1 MKQRLGWDLLPDRKE
16 LPLLLPQF
24 LQRGLKKREIMHYYQ
39 FNIGDYASHTRHLDL
54 LEDLA
59 YRRLLDL
66 YYLHER
72 PLSNDASVVAKQ
84 IGMRDHAALVRD
96 VLNEFF
102 EHSEEGYASSRAD
115 KEIAHFHSKI
125 EQASRA
131 GKASAERRTNAR
143 STDVQPNNKQETI
156 NNKQTK
162 EASPKVADAPVV
174 LPDWMPLET
183 WQAYLAMRKKI
194 KKPATDYAMK
204 LLVDKLEKFKA
215 NGQDVKKVLEK
226 SITAGWQDVFEIH
239 DKTFGNKFDVAH
251 TTTPPPPNQ
260 DAALKKIA
268 EDRKKAVPM
277 PADIKAK
284 MAELTKGMKV

>member
-1 MKQRLGWDLLPDRKE
+1 
-16 LPLLLPQF
+16 
-24 LQRGLKKREIMHYYQ
+24 MHYYQ

-102 EHSEEGYASSRAD
+102 EHSQEGYASSRAD

-131 GKASAERRTNAR
+131 GKASAERRNNAR
-143 STDVQPNNKQETI
+143 PTDVQPNNKQEPIT
-156 NNKQTK
+156 NKQETK
-162 EASPKVADAPVV
+162 KESATVVATPEGVTESVWQDFVKHRKAKKAPITPTALAGIKREA
-174 LPDWMPLET
+174 
-183 WQAYLAMRKKI
+183 
-194 KKPATDYAMK
+194 
-204 LLVDKLEKFKA
+204 DKASWSLDRAITECVERGWTGFKA
-215 NGQDVKKVLEK
+215 EWVAPKQTFAQQAADIARSTVPAQHSGPDPVLVKIEADRQK
-226 SITAGWQDVFEIH
+226 
-239 DKTFGNKFDVAH
+239 
-251 TTTPPPPNQ
+251 
-260 DAALKKIA
+260 AA
-268 EDRKKAVPM
+268 PM
-277 PADIKAK
+277 PAHIRQQINQV
-284 MAELTKGMKV
+284 LRKV

>member
-1 MKQRLGWDLLPDRKE
+1 
-16 LPLLLPQF
+16 
-24 LQRGLKKREIMHYYQ
+24 MHYYQ

-59 YRRLLDL
+59 YRRILDL

-72 PLSNDASVVAKQ
+72 PLNGDATLVAKQ
-84 IGMRDHAALVRD
+84 IGMRDEAATVRD

-102 EHSEEGYASSRAD
+102 EKTDEGYVNSRAD
-115 KEIAHFHSKI
+115 KEIAHYHSKI

-131 GKASAERRTNAR
+131 GKASAERRSIVR

-156 NNKQTK
+156 NNKQIK
-162 EASPKVADAPVV
+162 EKVAAAPVV
-174 LPDWMPLET
+174 LPDWIPLDT

-194 KKPATDYAMK
+194 KKPATEYAIK
-204 LLVDKLEKFKA
+204 LLIDKLTKFKG
-215 NGQDVKKVLEK
+215 NGQDIKAVLEK
-226 SITAGWQDVFEIH
+226 SITSGWQDAFEIH
-239 DKTFGNKFDVAH
+239 EKQFGNKFDVAH
-251 TTTPPPPNQ
+251 ATTPPPPNQ

>member
-1 MKQRLGWDLLPDRKE
+1 MLPLRKE
-16 LPLLLPQF
+16 LPPSPADCF
-24 LQRGLKKREIMHYYQ
+24 FSKGRTKAGMHYYQ

-59 YRRLLDL
+59 YRRILDL

-72 PLSNDASVVAKQ
+72 PLNGDATLVAKQ
-84 IGMRDHAALVRD
+84 IGMRDDAPIVRD

-102 EHSEEGYASSRAD
+102 EKTDDGYVNSRAD
-115 KEIAHFHSKI
+115 KEIAHYHSKI

-131 GKASAERRTNAR
+131 GKASAERRSNGR
-143 STDVQPNNKQETI
+143 STDVPTDVQPNNKQETI
-156 NNKQTK
+156 NKKQTK
-162 EASPKVADAPVV
+162 EKVADAPVV

-183 WQAYLAMRKKI
+183 WAAYLAMRKKI

-215 NGQDVKKVLEK
+215 NGQDVQKVLEK

-239 DKTFGNKFDVAH
+239 DKQPFTNKFDVAH